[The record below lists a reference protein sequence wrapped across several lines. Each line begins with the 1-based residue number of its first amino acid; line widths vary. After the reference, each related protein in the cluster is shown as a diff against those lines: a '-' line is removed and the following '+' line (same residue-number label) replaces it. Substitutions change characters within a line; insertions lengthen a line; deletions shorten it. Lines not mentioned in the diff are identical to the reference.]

1 MTKGMQHREE
11 VEEYVA
17 ELDLEY
23 IDEGNI
29 NEAIGQLNTG
39 KDETTVYAGL
49 EALNEE
55 IRCECLHA
63 ADFEERA
70 YGRRD

>member
-1 MTKGMQHREE
+1 MTKGMMHRED

-39 KDETTVYAGL
+39 VAEHVVYGAL

-55 IRCECLHA
+55 IRCECRHA
-63 ADFEERA
+63 RDFEERA
-70 YGRRD
+70 YGRD